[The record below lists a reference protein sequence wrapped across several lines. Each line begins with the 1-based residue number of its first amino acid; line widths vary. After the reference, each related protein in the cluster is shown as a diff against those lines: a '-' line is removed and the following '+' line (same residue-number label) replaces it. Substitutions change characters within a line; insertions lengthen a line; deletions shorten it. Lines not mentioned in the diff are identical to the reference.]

1 METRQNINY
10 EKNKKRFKAGFNKI
24 MNSDEIS
31 IENKNDFQVY
41 IDDKRA
47 EVISFS
53 RLANVSSFFYL
64 LTTKF
69 MPGKHLLSM
78 KKTDY
83 TRLSIGLMDG
93 DFLSEKNKPYAQNSI
108 QNFQRFIKSYFR
120 CILGEIETKNLL
132 GNIKIKDF
140 KSLKKPTLNENEF
153 NKLMDDIP
161 YEEQEIKFIVTFMIS
176 VGCRVGE
183 LKNMIISD
191 IYEDTDG
198 TLMVNIPASKDS
210 EEREVQIDL
219 FKPYIKYYINDYLIG
234 EKNKTKEDYLI
245 KSTEQ
250 HINRKLKLSAI
261 KILGDSFDWIT
272 SHSLRRSSATYFAQ
286 ILGMTYQQFCYKFGW
301 NPESSVPKRYFNRA
315 ELGKTNV
322 SEAMK
327 QDKIHKYASEND
339 EFKRRLEETEKDRVE
354 QKEELSKVSSRLDKY
369 EEILKKDSFHKV
381 SKDITIDYKLNNKI
395 VLKKNLQELID
406 NKENILENMKLK
418 GLCTDED
425 IVLLDELFNTR
436 IIDSS
441 DEKKLRYEISEKY
454 MIYTYGMLSRCF
466 KSKIFGNEY
475 ENFKIFLFQNI
486 ALDGIVNFKADKRIE
501 EEMKLLE

>member
-69 MPGKHLLSM
+69 MPVKHLLSM

-120 CILGEIETKNLL
+120 CILGETETKNLL

-140 KSLKKPTLNENEF
+140 KPIKKPTLNENEF

-219 FKPYIKYYINDYLIG
+219 FKPYIKYYINDYLTG
-234 EKNKTKEDYLI
+234 EKNKTKDDYLI

-286 ILGMTYQQFCYKFGW
+286 VLGMTYQQFCYKFGW
-301 NPESSVPKRYFNRA
+301 SPESSVPKRYFNRA

-327 QDKIHKYASEND
+327 QDKIHKYASENE

-354 QKEELSKVSSRLDKY
+354 QKEELNKVSSRLDKY

-381 SKDITIDYKLNNKI
+381 SKNINLNYKINGKHVAKTTFQKIMDDSETIMKR
-395 VLKKNLQELID
+395 VID
-406 NKENILENMKLK
+406 NKM
-418 GLCTDED
+418 CTYED
-425 IVLLDELFNTR
+425 IEILDEFYKNKVV
-436 IIDSS
+436 DNS
-441 DEKKLRYEISEKY
+441 DKTKLRFKLRDDY
-454 MIYTYGMLSRCF
+454 MRDTYRLLSKEF
-466 KSKIFGNEY
+466 KQRILDNNFD
-475 ENFKIFLFQNI
+475 NFKTFIFNNLVLF
-486 ALDGIVNFKADKRIE
+486 GVTGFKADERIE